1 MDFVEGQDRE
11 QMFISSIEQM
21 VDREAFVRII
31 DAFIDGL
38 PLDQFDFKNLELNE
52 QGRPPFHPGVL
63 QKLYIYGYQNG
74 IRSCRKLEHACRV
87 NLEVIWLLRGRR
99 PHYKTIANF
108 RNQNALAFR
117 QVFSHFVAMLKDWR
131 LLEGKTI
138 AIDSFKVRAQNSLK
152 NNYNLAKIHRH
163 LDYIDAKIDA
173 YCEELDQADDDEEKE
188 QLQAKINDQIDKWNQ
203 YCELG
208 DEIIQSGKDQL
219 SSTDHDAQAVILHRN
234 IVNVGY
240 NIQAASDAKHKLL
253 TAFDTGDVNDTHA
266 LESMVLQVQENLEI
280 TKFDVL
286 ADKGYH
292 TAAQLAACEDLN
304 VTTYV
309 SPKANAANVTNQ
321 VIPVEDFKYHPG
333 SDTYRCPNGSI
344 LRSNEMIYHRKSKKP
359 KHPATRFKHY
369 RTADCKL
376 CPIRSQCT
384 NARNGRIIQRN
395 EFQSAIDRNNKR
407 VLKNPDY
414 YRQRQQIIEHQ
425 FGTFKRQWD
434 FTYVLMKGKDQ
445 ILGEIALLFST
456 YNLRR
461 TVSILGF
468 SVFLKRLKDAFLT
481 IFDNILLTVLM
492 VRHIQLSFLTYP
504 QLPQFKML
512 EIGILKEC

>member
-1 MDFVEGQDRE
+1 
-11 QMFISSIEQM
+11 
-21 VDREAFVRII
+21 
-31 DAFIDGL
+31 
-38 PLDQFDFKNLELNE
+38 
-52 QGRPPFHPGVL
+52 
-63 QKLYIYGYQNG
+63 
-74 IRSCRKLEHACRV
+74 
-87 NLEVIWLLRGRR
+87 
-99 PHYKTIANF
+99 
-108 RNQNALAFR
+108 
-117 QVFSHFVAMLKDWR
+117 
-131 LLEGKTI
+131 
-138 AIDSFKVRAQNSLK
+138 
-152 NNYNLAKIHRH
+152 
-163 LDYIDAKIDA
+163 
-173 YCEELDQADDDEEKE
+173 
-188 QLQAKINDQIDKWNQ
+188 
-203 YCELG
+203 
-208 DEIIQSGKDQL
+208 
-219 SSTDHDAQAVILHRN
+219 
-234 IVNVGY
+234 
-240 NIQAASDAKHKLL
+240 
-253 TAFDTGDVNDTHA
+253 
-266 LESMVLQVQENLEI
+266 
-280 TKFDVL
+280 
-286 ADKGYH
+286 
-292 TAAQLAACEDLN
+292 
-304 VTTYV
+304 
-309 SPKANAANVTNQ
+309 
-321 VIPVEDFKYHPG
+321 
-333 SDTYRCPNGSI
+333 
-344 LRSNEMIYHRKSKKP
+344 MIYHRKSKKP

-481 IFDNILLTVLM
+481 IFDYILLTVLM

-504 QLPQFKML
+504 HLPQFKML